1 MQWRKK
7 LTSFILTGTIALSSM
22 VTVPSVAYAKVD
34 PWVAAAGALA
44 STLAYKSYL
53 ANILEM
59 GNNAYNQIMIWKQ
72 DVAQNGREDNEN
84 NHAIVDS
91 IMNRLVKNGK
101 YVLAANSLPF
111 IWDINNN
118 NTYNAACYPT
128 NYITINKGLV
138 NGMRHSEAE
147 LASVLAH
154 EMVHGIK
161 QHSANNY
168 ATAAAQMYGAAFL
181 GMAVDNID
189 WSAIAGL
196 AEYNIMKNVT
206 LPSENEAD
214 KEGFYL
220 LASAGFNPGG
230 SAAAMYR
237 MDYYTRYETTDIWE
251 RRDKETDKSDLSDHP
266 DMSVRE
272 ARMSALI
279 TEYSAGHVK
288 VQEKKNI
295 FIDGTKL
302 ITAERTASDYDN
314 TPEEA
319 YLIAGGLAKAFHDKK
334 SAAEWNFRVNDSG
347 GIDFLDDSDA
357 YKELKEAVERR
368 YGGQILKETVERAYA
383 AEQKSGGRLQLEA
396 RERDRD
402 QKLRND
408 LQTAQSAKKDLV
420 KQLRHNSDV
429 YSDFGMA
436 DKALFQMDRVFKSIN
451 QDDPAEN
458 YAILGRAKAVQGN
471 FTEALA
477 DLNKAVEMDSKN
489 VYNFLNRADVYRMMG
504 NLPMALADVQKA
516 KTVDEKTAVTYKLM
530 GDIYDDMNDHQ
541 NALESYRQY
550 LKLREGATN
559 IPEEYLFEL
568 RPDIKKRVEQEKLE
582 KQKAQAKEKKK
593 ADIDKAKA
601 EKEASKSVKK

>member
-1 MQWRKK
+1 M
-7 LTSFILTGTIALSSM
+7 
-22 VTVPSVAYAKVD
+22 
-34 PWVAAAGALA
+34 
-44 STLAYKSYL
+44 
-53 ANILEM
+53 
-59 GNNAYNQIMIWKQ
+59 
-72 DVAQNGREDNEN
+72 
-84 NHAIVDS
+84 
-91 IMNRLVKNGK
+91 
-101 YVLAANSLPF
+101 
-111 IWDINNN
+111 
-118 NTYNAACYPT
+118 
-128 NYITINKGLV
+128 
-138 NGMRHSEAE
+138 
-147 LASVLAH
+147 
-154 EMVHGIK
+154 
-161 QHSANNY
+161 
-168 ATAAAQMYGAAFL
+168 
-181 GMAVDNID
+181 
-189 WSAIAGL
+189 
-196 AEYNIMKNVT
+196 
-206 LPSENEAD
+206 
-214 KEGFYL
+214 
-220 LASAGFNPGG
+220 
-230 SAAAMYR
+230 
-237 MDYYTRYETTDIWE
+237 
-251 RRDKETDKSDLSDHP
+251 
-266 DMSVRE
+266 
-272 ARMSALI
+272 
-279 TEYSAGHVK
+279 
-288 VQEKKNI
+288 
-295 FIDGTKL
+295 
-302 ITAERTASDYDN
+302 
-314 TPEEA
+314 
-319 YLIAGGLAKAFHDKK
+319 
-334 SAAEWNFRVNDSG
+334 
-347 GIDFLDDSDA
+347 
-357 YKELKEAVERR
+357 
-368 YGGQILKETVERAYA
+368 ERAYA

-550 LKLREGATN
+550 FKLREGATN

-582 KQKAQAKEKKK
+582 KQKSQAKEKKK